1 MRHGG
6 FGWRLIAA
14 GAVAGLAVGCKTTGL
29 SAPAV
34 MALCLLFCAGGARG
48 AFSHRLKQGAVLA
61 VAGSIVYLAGWWIH
75 WAVLTEPGMADGFYT
90 TTGHFVEDF
99 LTMHR
104 AMIRE
109 NIRLAA
115 THPDASA
122 PWTWPL
128 MKVAPYFWQ
137 GEGASIYLVG
147 NPVVWWG
154 SSLALFAILAFVMG
168 RGPIGRPRPV
178 IANARAKP
186 WIALTAYVIA
196 YAPLLP
202 VGRVLFLYHYLTPLT
217 FAVAFVLLWL
227 DRVGW
232 TRHGR
237 IADQRRSYFA
247 VLGLAAIGFVVV
259 SPLTYGFSAGGY
271 DEWLAAFVRSWR

>member
-1 MRHGG
+1 M
-6 FGWRLIAA
+6 
-14 GAVAGLAVGCKTTGL
+14 
-29 SAPAV
+29 
-34 MALCLLFCAGGARG
+34 
-48 AFSHRLKQGAVLA
+48 
-61 VAGSIVYLAGWWIH
+61 
-75 WAVLTEPGMADGFYT
+75 
-90 TTGHFVEDF
+90 
-99 LTMHR
+99 
-104 AMIRE
+104 
-109 NIRLAA
+109 
-115 THPDASA
+115 
-122 PWTWPL
+122 
-128 MKVAPYFWQ
+128 
-137 GEGASIYLVG
+137 
-147 NPVVWWG
+147 VWWG
-154 SSLALFAILAFVMG
+154 SSLALLGILAFVMG

-259 SPLTYGFSAGGY
+259 SPLTYGFSAGSY